1 VWWVQYFNS
10 MDQIILNTLE
20 VADVPEVAL
29 VASDDFQDSIERLAE
44 WLAVMR
50 EQ

>member
-20 VADVPEVAL
+20 VVGVPEAAL
-29 VASDDFQDSIERLAE
+29 AADEDFQESIVRLGE
-44 WLAVMR
+44 WLSVMR